1 MEYTNL
7 ADLRRRMF
15 DYSLAF
21 VSREARIERDRLAKI
36 ETTEPPSVAE
46 IERLAELYG
55 LDADILA
62 ELPIQ
67 VPGDDGIT
75 VLALLDEFHEVSA
88 LSRRRLVAAAN
99 AARDVVEL
107 RAILNKPRGYDALHA
122 RHHPAIRG
130 NRTQP
135 FQQGADHA
143 HAWRVELNL
152 GTRRIASVRDFVR
165 KTFPEVAVLLMDL
178 GSDSVSGV
186 SFVDAKRGPAI
197 VLNTRGK
204 NENPLVRRFSLLHEL
219 AHLLIDATRG
229 HSLATISGFLMD
241 AQLEAEQRANAFAVR
256 FLCPERELRELS
268 QTLEP
273 DQAVTQL
280 IEKWGVHYRA
290 ARLYLQNAA
299 HVVFE
304 HCPTDADVDASVLP
318 RWLEAEDWGLDRFP
332 SSDVPCERRTAVARL
347 AAMAYSADL
356 IGRDRFARFLGV
368 TPGVEVERV
377 VDFFGLDL
385 PNDSDG

>member
-1 MEYTNL
+1 
-7 ADLRRRMF
+7 MF
-15 DYSLAF
+15 DYSPAF
-21 VSREARIERDRLAKI
+21 VSREARIEPDRLARI
-36 ETTEPPSVAE
+36 ETTDRPTIAE
-46 IERLAELYG
+46 IERLAEFYG

-62 ELPIQ
+62 ELPIR

-107 RAILNKPRGYDALHA
+107 RALLNKPRGYDALHA
-122 RHHPAIRG
+122 RHHPPIRG
-130 NRTQP
+130 SRTRP

-143 HAWRVELNL
+143 QAWRLALNL

-165 KTFPEVAVLLMDL
+165 KIFPEVAILHMDL

-256 FLCPERELRELS
+256 FLCPERELRELAR
-268 QTLEP
+268 TEEP
-273 DQAVTQL
+273 DQAATQL
-280 IEKWGVHYRA
+280 IENWGVHYQA
-290 ARLYLQNAA
+290 ARLYLQNVA
-299 HVVFE
+299 HVEFE
-304 HCPTDADVDASVLP
+304 DGPSDADVDASVLP
-318 RWLEAEDWGLDRFP
+318 HWLEAEDWGLDHFP
-332 SSDVPCERRTAVARL
+332 ASDVPCERRTAVARL
-347 AAMAYSADL
+347 AAMAYSKDL
-356 IGRDRFARFLGV
+356 IGRDRFARYLGV
-368 TPGVEVERV
+368 TPSVEVERV
-377 VDFFGLDL
+377 LDFFSLDL
-385 PNDSDG
+385 PDDSDD